1 MATRLGSEKTLGRS
15 VLPREDVFV
24 TSKVWNSDQG
34 FDSTIRAV
42 KASLRRLKTSYLDLY
57 LVHWPRPSLMQETW
71 RAMETIR
78 SEGLARSIGVSNFLS
93 HHLDQTASFA
103 NEMPVVNQVEFHP
116 LLQVPDVVEA
126 CARHG
131 VVVEA
136 WSPLKR
142 GRLVNDPTLQAI
154 ADLHGVS
161 TSQVILR
168 WMLQRGIVAIP
179 KSATPERIRANF
191 DVYGYE
197 LTTGEMA
204 SIDAMDRGERTAQ
217 IPHRSPATEALTEAC
232 LGLHA

>member
-1 MATRLGSEKTLGRS
+1 MYGNESGIGKAIARS
-15 VLPREDVFV
+15 CVPREDVYV

-34 FDSTIRAV
+34 YDQTMRAAR
-42 KASLRRLKTSYLDLY
+42 ASLDRLGMTYLDLY

-78 SEGLARSIGVSNFLS
+78 SEGLARSIGVSNFLP

-103 NEMPVVNQVEFHP
+103 SEMPVINQVELHP

-142 GRLVNDPTLQAI
+142 GRLVDDPTLRPI
-154 ADLHGVS
+154 AEAHDVS
-161 TSQVILR
+161 ISQVILR
-168 WMLQRGIVAIP
+168 WMVQRDIVAIRSRP
-179 KSATPERIRANF
+179 HLSASGPTSMFTVSN
-191 DVYGYE
+191 
-197 LTTGEMA
+197 
-204 SIDAMDRGERTAQ
+204 
-217 IPHRSPATEALTEAC
+217 
-232 LGLHA
+232 